1 MRMNDPGIVV
11 GGKAFCLP
19 LAFSDL
25 VDMIGAGEGVGAALD
40 FMADLVGAA
49 ATGAGAEAG
58 AGASPSNR
66 TSTVAFLLYGAER
79 GFEPF
84 DFDLP
89 CLPIVIKVYDR

>member
-19 LAFSDL
+19 LAFSDF
-25 VDMIGAGEGVGAALD
+25 VDTTGAEAGIGAALD
-40 FMADLVGAA
+40 FMADFVGAA
-49 ATGAGAEAG
+49 VTAAGAEAG
-58 AGASPSNR
+58 ASPSNL

-79 GFEPF
+79 GLEPF

-89 CLPIVIKVYDR
+89 CLPMMIKVYDR